1 MTYNK
6 KKINTKGEKAPN
18 GYHYMAD
25 DSLMSDEEHE
35 KIYGK
40 SFVPVSK
47 THCNDDYKSFKAG
60 PGFQWIDIKVWEICL
75 LDAGE
80 AVFVYDLITQTWTW
94 SYPNSTQTNNTM
106 PSPWIGYFG
115 FSGCPLNTAAGVTS
129 WPPGAGGNSNY
140 NMTQKGLAAQAW
152 YDWVVQETGPVNI
165 GDQVEVDM
173 TGKPPFGSPGNW
185 PDGVWPTG
193 MCAIAGVQDVN
204 KICFIYRGE
213 ISYQYIQNGSFWG
226 GPYMNLGRNCCEGFY
241 EYPIDPPPPKPNGWD
256 CEITAYQ
263 SKAPYAPIY
272 SCVQKYFPQVG
283 AFQTQQACL
292 ASNCGSPQLVTI
304 QCSQCNNGSAVS
316 NVFQG
321 TTCPPGWQ
329 PTSLGDPC
337 KPPTGPTPIDPVLS
351 TPRVPGSTSRT
362 DSSSY

>member
-1 MTYNK
+1 
-6 KKINTKGEKAPN
+6 
-18 GYHYMAD
+18 MAG

-35 KIYGK
+35 KRYGK

-47 THCNDDYKSFKAG
+47 THCNDDYKSPKAG
-60 PGFQWIDIKVWEICL
+60 PGWQWIDIKVWEICL
-75 LDAGE
+75 LDTGQ
-80 AVFVYDLITQTWTW
+80 AVFVYD
-94 SYPNSTQTNNTM
+94 PNSTQTNNTT
-106 PSPWIGYFG
+106 PNPWIGYFG
-115 FSGCPLNTAAGVTS
+115 FNGCPLNTAAGVTS

-140 NMTQKGLAAQAW
+140 NMTQKVLAAQAW
-152 YDWVVQETGPVNI
+152 YDWVVQEIGPVNI

-193 MCAIAGVQDVN
+193 MCAIGGVQDVN

-213 ISYQYIQNGSFWG
+213 YPPTPCEDFLTLSQQFQDD
-226 GPYMNLGRNCCEGFY
+226 CCEKCNSGSVLS
-241 EYPIDPPPPKPNGWD
+241 PSDPCFNYCKCCDPVLTPSGWD

-263 SKAPYAPIY
+263 STPPYAPIY

-283 AFQTQQACL
+283 AFLTQQDCIN
-292 ASNCGSPQLVTI
+292 SHCGSLPLATV
-304 QCSQCNNGSAVS
+304 QCSRCNNGSAVS

-329 PTSLGDPC
+329 PASLGDPC

-351 TPRVPGSTSRT
+351 TPRVPGSTGRT